1 MTWNLV
7 TFTYGSN
14 LFLKYQ
20 DFICN
25 TVKESGV
32 NPIRYGVEDLENTEV
47 YKENPEYFTVEKK
60 YGWCSWK
67 PLLLLEAMK
76 GLQEGDKIVLCDVE
90 DVLHPQL
97 FPYVDMV
104 MGDDPCLLVMG
115 DPNPQKKTVK
125 RDCFVYMDCDE
136 DTYWD

>member
-32 NPIRYGVEDLENTEV
+32 NPISYGVEDLENTEV
-47 YKENPEYFTVEKK
+47 YKRR
-60 YGWCSWK
+60 S
-67 PLLLLEAMK
+67 
-76 GLQEGDKIVLCDVE
+76 
-90 DVLHPQL
+90 
-97 FPYVDMV
+97 
-104 MGDDPCLLVMG
+104 
-115 DPNPQKKTVK
+115 
-125 RDCFVYMDCDE
+125 MDGVHGNLYC
-136 DTYWD
+136 Y